1 MSEQVI
7 EIPSKRIYENENNKI
22 IKNKY
27 ANSSID
33 MLQSSMEM
41 KYNYNVG
48 GTEQSSE
55 TTNIQDISV
64 QSVSGDTGSNRPI
77 GWCDVES
84 KHYAKFDRGAKR
96 GDLAGVVAGISTKYH
111 NVTFRIN
118 KRQNYNLDEVREIID
133 GVEISS
139 ITPEF
144 GDNILTYT
152 PRVDVQ
158 ITNEITTT
166 VIAATMYIKMK
177 NIYGDIESVRVGNT
191 YKGTPTTKTET
202 ENHYD
207 IPFVETKTTVSG
219 DSSKWV
225 ATRVKVEDKT
235 ACKSTDKGDYFDVST
250 TFQTYLKTMQ
260 LSGSYENI
268 EYANK
273 EFSVP
278 LSGTLVE
285 RVPKKVILSAKG
297 NVKRYETV
305 EYVFEDGN
313 QSNNSNTFSTD
324 INELF
329 QNNTKVGNTQI
340 DKYMSDTVL
349 GGWKNGKETAE
360 IQCSVNDY
368 KSIIPLSGN
377 VGGDAISTINYTL
390 PFMFRV
396 GNVVCPMKAT
406 VSGDKP
412 ISTFDCNGGGST
424 AKFPKLFRV
433 TGISPKYDG
442 ALWQTL
448 TLQETY
454 PQYNVT
460 IDTTNAKGIAAGS
473 LIHNVTSSRCTKGSF
488 SSTKPHYG
496 DTMYIEFSAG
506 TGYTAEMNI
515 SGSVGTTYK
524 SITKSTAPQNRYI
537 AWVYGIAD
545 DFDVTITTEFAM
557 TPPIFT
563 SIYLND
569 DNTWAYRDIVNKNN
583 YQVNCKVTVIVNGK
597 VTARDEW
604 RILANSYWDI
614 GESQSP
620 AAFGSVGTNGIA
632 TIKAEFSYT
641 TTQNELI
648 TKTSTMQIGGKL
660 AQPEIVYAEF
670 YSNDGQSYVEV
681 EAFNPC
687 PVAVDMGVA
696 VEDENSQVAY
706 KQQRVEAYSN
716 EVIQL
721 DVTSSLD
728 YMNSRVRARS
738 SYFSGSTA
746 RKPFADSDTTYSQ
759 ID

>member
-7 EIPSKRIYENENNKI
+7 EIPSKRIYDNQNPKI

-27 ANSSID
+27 TTSSID
-33 MLQSSMEM
+33 MNRTGMTN
-41 KYNYNVG
+41 NYGVQIGN
-48 GTEQSSE
+48 SSE
-55 TTNIQDISV
+55 LSTNVDITELPTTATTGNTGDSRPFKICDTESASGTFKTLGVVGIVGVYSGISNKFHNVKITIPKKQNYGLKTVLNVKTGFDGVLGEEEITPDIQISVLYDVYKQDISTNMTI
-64 QSVSGDTGSNRPI
+64 QSNGS
-77 GWCDVES
+77 
-84 KHYAKFDRGAKR
+84 Y
-96 GDLAGVVAGISTKYH
+96 
-111 NVTFRIN
+111 TFSAVNYGERKLDSEQTERITD
-118 KRQNYNLDEVREIID
+118 Q
-133 GVEISS
+133 
-139 ITPEF
+139 
-144 GDNILTYT
+144 
-152 PRVDVQ
+152 
-158 ITNEITTT
+158 
-166 VIAATMYIKMK
+166 
-177 NIYGDIESVRVGNT
+177 
-191 YKGTPTTKTET
+191 YKTQTKTEKTNDTVGLTVTAIAKNNDLTLVRDYYNTPISQSKIVT
-202 ENHYD
+202 ENADSYLVSVIYGTYKKIASMSCSKNNTIGQFPYTVRMD
-207 IPFVETKTTVSG
+207 GIIWEYIP
-219 DSSKWV
+219 
-225 ATRVKVEDKT
+225 
-235 ACKSTDKGDYFDVST
+235 KSTSVTVYGDTIEVYKDDYV
-250 TFQTYLKTMQ
+250 
-260 LSGSYENI
+260 YEYGDETHANNI
-268 EYANK
+268 FNPE
-273 EFSVP
+273 S
-278 LSGTLVE
+278 
-285 RVPKKVILSAKG
+285 
-297 NVKRYETV
+297 
-305 EYVFEDGN
+305 
-313 QSNNSNTFSTD
+313 
-324 INELF
+324 NELF
-329 QNNTKVGNTQI
+329 QNNTKVSNKQI

-349 GGWKNGKETAE
+349 GGWQNGKETAE

-368 KSIIPLSGN
+368 KSIIPLSGK
-377 VGGDAISTINYTL
+377 VGGDAISTSDYTL

-412 ISTFDCNGGGST
+412 ISTFDFKWDGST

-454 PQYNVT
+454 PQYDVT
-460 IDTTNAKGIAAGS
+460 IDTTNAKGIAGGS
-473 LIHNVTSSRCTKGSF
+473 LKHNITSSRCTKGG

-496 DTMYIEFSAG
+496 DTMYIEFRVIN
-506 TGYTAEMNI
+506 GYTAEMNI
-515 SGSVGTTYK
+515 SGSIGTTYK
-524 SITKSTAPQNRYI
+524 NITKSTASQNRYI

-557 TPPIFT
+557 TPPIFA

-583 YQVNCKVTVIVNGK
+583 YQVNCKVTVIVDGK

-614 GESQSP
+614 GEGQSP
-620 AAFGSVGTNGIA
+620 AAFGSVGRNGIA

-641 TTQNELI
+641 TTQNEII

-681 EAFNPC
+681 EVFNPC

-728 YMNSRVRARS
+728 YINSRVRARS
-738 SYFSGSTA
+738 TYFSGSSS
-746 RKPFADSDTTYSQ
+746 RKPFVNSDSTYSQ

>member
-7 EIPSKRIYENENNKI
+7 EIPSKRIYDNQNPKI

-27 ANSSID
+27 ATSSID
-33 MLQSSMEM
+33 MDKTQRSIDVDTVIGTIE
-41 KYNYNVG
+41 KTG
-48 GTEQSSE
+48 GEDYFSE
-55 TTNIQDISV
+55 ISPTYTLG
-64 QSVSGDTGSNRPI
+64 STGTNRPVKV
-77 GWCDVES
+77 CEVENTTWS
-84 KHYAKFDRGAKR
+84 AATGEGQQLYHAVAYSGMTLRFHNEKFTVK
-96 GDLAGVVAGISTKYH
+96 K
-111 NVTFRIN
+111 
-118 KRQNYNLDEVREIID
+118 KKNYNLDDVTKAYSGRKVNDID
-133 GVEISS
+133 GSVEYDISVAVTNKVETTPFTLQHTVDLTNSSSAGTFSNVTFGATKSEYVSEPLYEIVRNDSTVTVPFGNSPKHFTATVTANNDTKMYNSSSYTVCKETSDGYEFDITFETLFWDCKATGLKAVSYGTKSDTANMSGELIKHIPQKVS
-139 ITPEF
+139 ISVY
-144 GDNILTYT
+144 GDVNTF
-152 PRVDVQ
+152 DVQ
-158 ITNEITTT
+158 D
-166 VIAATMYIKMK
+166 YIYE
-177 NIYGDIESVRVGNT
+177 YGDES
-191 YKGTPTTKTET
+191 
-202 ENHYD
+202 H
-207 IPFVETKTTVSG
+207 
-219 DSSKWV
+219 
-225 ATRVKVEDKT
+225 AT
-235 ACKSTDKGDYFDVST
+235 
-250 TFQTYLKTMQ
+250 
-260 LSGSYENI
+260 NI
-268 EYANK
+268 FNPE
-273 EFSVP
+273 S
-278 LSGTLVE
+278 
-285 RVPKKVILSAKG
+285 
-297 NVKRYETV
+297 
-305 EYVFEDGN
+305 
-313 QSNNSNTFSTD
+313 
-324 INELF
+324 NELF

-368 KSIIPLSGN
+368 KSIMPLSGK
-377 VGGDAISTINYTL
+377 VDGDAISTSNYTL

-496 DTMYIEFSAG
+496 DTMYIEFRAS

-515 SGSVGTTYK
+515 SGSIGTTYK
-524 SITKSTAPQNRYI
+524 NITKSTAPQNRYI
-537 AWVYGIAD
+537 AWVYGISD

-557 TPPIFT
+557 TPPIFA

-569 DNTWAYRDIVNKNN
+569 DNTWTYRDIVNKNN
-583 YQVNCKVTVIVNGK
+583 YQVNCKVTVIVDGK

-614 GESQSP
+614 GEGQSP
-620 AAFGSVGTNGIA
+620 AAFGTLGTNGRA

-641 TTQNELI
+641 TPQNELI

-681 EAFNPC
+681 EVFNPC

-738 SYFSGSTA
+738 TYFSGSSS
-746 RKPFADSDTTYSQ
+746 RKPFVGSDSTYSQ